1 VLLHCLGL
9 DRSDS
14 RRPDIVLKKTVHR
27 GVLIT
32 GRLLFLSFT
41 LLFLSSCAGT
51 PRVKTLEGGQIIR
64 NVPFYPQERHQCG
77 PASLAGILNFLGVP
91 VMPEEIAAEIYSR
104 SARGTVTLDMVLY
117 SEKRGLKATQY
128 EGSFED
134 IKKKID
140 AGYPLIVMVDNG
152 FWIYQKDHFMVV
164 LGYYENGVVVNSGKD
179 QHKFIHLND
188 FLKSWERTRYWT
200 LLITPGR

>member
-1 VLLHCLGL
+1 MQ
-9 DRSDS
+9 
-14 RRPDIVLKKTVHR
+14 KETVKR
-27 GVLIT
+27 GALVT
-32 GRLLFLSFT
+32 GRLLFLSF
-41 LLFLSSCAGT
+41 LVIFLSSCAGT
-51 PRVKTLEGGQIIR
+51 PRAKMSEVGQIIR
-64 NVPFYPQERHQCG
+64 NVPFYPQERYYCG
-77 PASLAGILNFLGVP
+77 PASLAGILNFWGVT

-128 EGSFED
+128 EGSLED
-134 IKKKID
+134 VKKKID

-152 FWIYQKDHFMVV
+152 FWIYQKEHFMVV
-164 LGYYENGVVVNSGKD
+164 FGYYGNGVVVNSGKD
-179 QHKFIHLND
+179 QYEFIHLSD